1 MKKTREYYEEYYKE
15 LLDLGYVEGQ
25 ELTPEQVR
33 QYRQGI
39 LPPGVRPENI
49 VQWGTT
55 DIYKYVPDID
65 GEEFMKKSQFLMIR
79 HLRTIKR
86 CLVFIVVLIA
96 VGLSVS
102 AIAWLI
108 AATQAGNY
116 YAGF

>member
-1 MKKTREYYEEYYKE
+1 MKKTREYYKE
-15 LLDLGYVEGQ
+15 LLDLGYTKGRKLSKEEKQLFIKQQ
-25 ELTPEQVR
+25 ESGSAPV
-33 QYRQGI
+33 
-39 LPPGVRPENI
+39 NI
-49 VQWGTT
+49 VWASDTT
-55 DIYKYVPDID
+55 DDLYEIEEPD

>member
-1 MKKTREYYEEYYKE
+1 MKKTREYYKE
-15 LLDLGYVEGQ
+15 LLDLGYTKGRKLSKEEKQLFIKQQ
-25 ELTPEQVR
+25 ESGSAPV
-33 QYRQGI
+33 
-39 LPPGVRPENI
+39 NI
-49 VQWGTT
+49 VWASDTT
-55 DIYKYVPDID
+55 DDLYEIEEPD

-96 VGLSVS
+96 VGLSAS

-116 YAGF
+116 YTGF

>member
-1 MKKTREYYEEYYKE
+1 MKKTREYYKE
-15 LLDLGYVEGQ
+15 LLDLGYTKGRKLSKEEKQLFIKQQ
-25 ELTPEQVR
+25 ESGSAPV
-33 QYRQGI
+33 
-39 LPPGVRPENI
+39 NI
-49 VQWGTT
+49 VWASDTT
-55 DIYKYVPDID
+55 DDLYEIEEPD

-96 VGLSVS
+96 VGLSAS